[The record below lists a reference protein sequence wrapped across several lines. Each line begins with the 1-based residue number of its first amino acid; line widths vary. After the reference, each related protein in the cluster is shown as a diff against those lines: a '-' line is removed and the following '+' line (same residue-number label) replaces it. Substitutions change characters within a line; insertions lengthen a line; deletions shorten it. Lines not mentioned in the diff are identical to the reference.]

1 MILRGVLEHGHMPIP
16 QASSTHQRRPEK
28 RHPFGSFTRCGCNL
42 RLQEAQHRRL
52 QNNGLL
58 VLPLLLILGSGT
70 LTLSNGHPSQ
80 PLLLNHR
87 KALRPRTGA

>member
-1 MILRGVLEHGHMPIP
+1 VILRGVLEHGHMPIP
-16 QASSTHQRRPEK
+16 QASSTHQRR
-28 RHPFGSFTRCGCNL
+28 PFGSFTRCGCNL

-70 LTLSNGHPSQ
+70 LPLSNGHPSQ

-87 KALRPRTGA
+87 KALGPRTGA